1 MSSYRQPVK
10 SEKNRRFTRLLQI
23 AISAEADA
31 ILPAM
36 TGLSL
41 VLVLVSALAHSSWNF
56 LLKRSQDQEVFL
68 WCLLAATAVLLAPLG
83 VFLFWKFPFGGQGW
97 LLVAATVA
105 LHALYFVLLGR
116 SYASADL
123 SLVYPIARGTG
134 PVLVPILAVVIL
146 GETIALPALLGIA
159 AVVGGIYTV
168 SLWGNFR
175 ALAGHPLALLRNP
188 GTRYAVLTG
197 LTITCYAIVDK
208 VGVSRVQ
215 PFLYMYLMTL
225 GSVLLI
231 SPYVLAVKGRG
242 AIRREWRFNA
252 GAVVVAGLLTFLA
265 YGLVLTAFSLSRVSY
280 VAPAREVG
288 IVIAVLLGTVFLKE
302 PFGRGRLLGSGIIV
316 TGLVLIAL
324 SP

>member
-1 MSSYRQPVK
+1 MDPQRGCPAA
-10 SEKNRRFTRLLQI
+10 RRFQI
-23 AISAEADA
+23 AISIQADA
-31 ILPAM
+31 ILPPM

-41 VLVLVSALAHSSWNF
+41 LFVLASALAHASWNF
-56 LLKRSQDQEVFL
+56 LLKRSQDQAVFL
-68 WCLLAATAVLLAPLG
+68 WCLLAVTTILLAPLG
-83 VFLFWKFPFGGQGW
+83 AFLFWKFPFGGEGW

-105 LHALYFVLLGR
+105 LHAVYFVLLGR
-116 SYASADL
+116 SYANADL

-134 PVLVPILAVVIL
+134 PVLVPVLAVMIL
-146 GETIALPALLGIA
+146 GETIALPAVLGIA

-175 ALAGHPLALLRNP
+175 ALMGHPLAFLRNP

-225 GSVLLI
+225 GSAVLI
-231 SPYVLAVKGRG
+231 SPYVLASKGMD
-242 AIRREWRFNA
+242 AIWRELRFNA
-252 GAVVVAGLLTFLA
+252 GVVAVAGLLTFLA

-288 IVIAVLLGTVFLKE
+288 IVIAVLMGMIFLKE
-302 PFGRGRLLGSGIIV
+302 PFGRGRLLGSGFIV
-316 TGLVLIAL
+316 AGLALIAL

>member
-1 MSSYRQPVK
+1 
-10 SEKNRRFTRLLQI
+10 
-23 AISAEADA
+23 
-31 ILPAM
+31 M

-41 VLVLVSALAHSSWNF
+41 ALVLVSALAHASWNF
-56 LLKRSQDQEVFL
+56 ILKRSQDQEVFL
-68 WCLLAATAVLLAPLG
+68 WCLLVSTTVLLAPVG

-105 LHALYFVLLGR
+105 LHGLYFVLLGR
-116 SYASADL
+116 GYANADL

-134 PVLVPILAVVIL
+134 PLLVPILAVVIL
-146 GETIALPALLGIA
+146 GETVAVPAILGIA

-168 SLWGNFR
+168 SMWGNTR
-175 ALAGHPLALLRNP
+175 ELAGHPLALLRNP

-197 LTITCYAIVDK
+197 LTIACYAIVDK

-225 GSVLLI
+225 GSALLI
-231 SPYVLAVKGRG
+231 GPYVLAAKGID
-242 AIRREWRFNA
+242 AVRREWRFNA
-252 GAVVVAGLLTFLA
+252 GAVVVAGLLTYLA
-265 YGLVLTAFSLSRVSY
+265 YGLVLTAFSISRVSY

-288 IVIAVLLGTVFLKE
+288 IVIGVLMGIVFLKE
-302 PFGRGRLLGSGIIV
+302 PFGRVRLLGSGIIV
-316 TGLVLIAL
+316 GGLALIAL